1 MLATKSIGVRFEP
14 EDLERFERIAQK
26 AEKTAFGAVFD
37 TSIQNFI
44 RRSFRIELDRLEAK
58 VANSTKV

>member
-37 TSIQNFI
+37 TSFKTLFVGLSGSSWI
-44 RRSFRIELDRLEAK
+44 
-58 VANSTKV
+58 V